1 MMDEKDISE
10 RNQKLINFIS
20 GLGLGIHILDLPE
33 KPKLISADY
42 KWWMNGYVK
51 NFHIILT
58 NKEWDA
64 EEILKCRVDANPAD
78 FREKFAEWMIMYE
91 HKRIYTLVS
100 SDYPDLFVTGFNH
113 HDKINKRSPFPVF
126 AKFFP
131 LIYYEKDKAEDVAN
145 RFSEYN
151 LIVK

>member
-1 MMDEKDISE
+1 MMDEQDISE

-20 GLGLGIHILDLPE
+20 GLKLGIHVIDLPE
-33 KPKLISADY
+33 KPKFISADY

-64 EEILKCRVDANPAD
+64 KEILKCRVDDNPTD

-100 SDYPDLFVTGFNH
+100 EDYPELFVCGYNH
-113 HDKINKRSPFPVF
+113 HDKINKQHPYPVF
-126 AKFFP
+126 ARFFP
-131 LIYYEKDKAEDVAN
+131 QIYYDHQKAQDVADK
-145 RFSEYN
+145 FLEYN